1 MAVQYEWICFDIP
14 FFLQVPDSFGNN
26 DDARFYPSLDGD
38 IAELRFK
45 RESVETNGGETFGM
59 AAGDRLGNVSYTKV
73 RVGLDDDV
81 LSEAPEPSDGQY
93 ALTSDLRGRDG
104 YLIERAV
111 EFLNRFLRMYRISLG
126 YYWIHPVTPH
136 EIVSFDLVS
145 VHDDRGTE
153 GRHRKITP
161 GSLTPPNATISEED
175 CEFLNEMLQ
184 SETPLALT
192 GEVDLDT
199 QDKIDLE
206 ETNLAVLNAERF
218 FEIWVKNA
226 MEVILSERG
235 WNPTE
240 IKELLKNDAGE
251 YEQLSN
257 IVGNFIDHH
266 LGFAFS
272 DTGEYK
278 EWKSKTHILRNAVA
292 HEGYTASKKEALD
305 AYEASVEAI
314 LCLNKEFEDEL
325 SGTELMM
332 PEEEEYWEKN
342 MLL

>member
-1 MAVQYEWICFDIP
+1 MAVQYEWMCFDIP
-14 FFLQVPDSFGNN
+14 FFLQVPDSFKEN
-26 DDARFYPSLDGD
+26 DHARFYPSLDGD

-45 RESVETNGGETFGM
+45 REPVETDGGETFGM

-73 RVGLDDDV
+73 RVGLSDNV
-81 LSEAPEPSDGQY
+81 LSEAPEPSDGHY

-104 YLIERAV
+104 YLIQRAV
-111 EFLNRFLRMYRISLG
+111 EFLSRFLRMYRISLG
-126 YYWIHPVTPH
+126 YYWIRPVTPH

-145 VHDDRGTE
+145 VQDNGETKE
-153 GRHRKITP
+153 RHRKIIP
-161 GSLTPPNATISEED
+161 GSLSPSNATISEED

-184 SETPLALT
+184 SETPLSLF

-199 QDKIDLE
+199 QDKIDLN

-226 MEVILSERG
+226 MEVILAERG
-235 WNPTE
+235 WNSTE
-240 IKELLKNDAGE
+240 IEELLKNDRDE
-251 YEQLSN
+251 YERLSN
-257 IVGNFIDHH
+257 IVGNFIDQH

-272 DTGEYK
+272 DTEEYK
-278 EWKSKTHILRNAVA
+278 EWKSKTHTLRNMVA
-292 HEGYTASKKEALD
+292 HEGYTADKKEALD
-305 AYEASVEAI
+305 AYEASIEAI
-314 LCLNKEFEDEL
+314 LCLTKEFEDEL

-332 PEEEEYWEKN
+332 AEKEEYWEKN